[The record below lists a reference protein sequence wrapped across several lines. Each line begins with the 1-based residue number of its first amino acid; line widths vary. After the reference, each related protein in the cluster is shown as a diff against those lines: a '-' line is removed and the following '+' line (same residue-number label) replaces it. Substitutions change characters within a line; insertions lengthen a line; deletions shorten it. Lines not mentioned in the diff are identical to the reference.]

1 MMIVNGL
8 DCAAR
13 IALYGRHFRD
23 ALEAGGYAP

>member
-13 IALYGRHFRD
+13 IALFAQHFRD
-23 ALEAGGYAP
+23 ALEEGGYTP